1 MGLFSFLFGKK
12 TNRVQEYIEKG
23 AVILD
28 VRTLKEYNAHHIKS
42 AIHIPVS
49 ELKSRIEE
57 IKSLNK
63 PVIAHCASGI
73 RSAQAAQILNSN
85 GIDAINGGGI
95 NAMKTAL
102 E

>member
-12 TNRVQEYIEKG
+12 NNNIQTYLDQN

-28 VRTLKEYNAHHIKS
+28 VRTQNEYDANHIDN

-49 ELKSRIEE
+49 ELKRRIEE
-57 IKSLNK
+57 IKTLNK

-73 RSAQAAQILNSN
+73 RSAQAVQILKAN
-85 GIDAINGGGI
+85 GIEAMNGGGI
-95 NAMKTAL
+95 SAMRKAL